1 MLDVVSLIIMQKAYL
16 FPLFVVRK
24 PASELAS
31 PCVPVLAFRLFF
43 IGSIRCVSV
52 PSPGDGRCSN
62 TLLSLFL
69 TRYSEIKSALI
80 KLFFETPLASVIRI
94 LEVSSPS
101 FLQ

>member
-1 MLDVVSLIIMQKAYL
+1 MKKRVTLLIALLLTSISYIYAQQLTITGTVIDKSL
-16 FPLFVVRK
+16 
-24 PASELAS
+24 
-31 PCVPVLAFRLFF
+31 
-43 IGSIRCVSV
+43 G
-52 PSPGDGRCSN
+52 SN